1 MARTGSPGSSRAR
14 AVLLLRSSAA
24 AWRVSS
30 GHRPDQLPVLLRQ
43 LGEDVVEFPGRDR
56 LSHRGQDGGGPGS
69 GLVPTDV
76 PPFRAPTYALV
87 PPDRLRLFP
96 RGTQVVPERG
106 RELRGEVLGLAAAD
120 AVGEG

>member
-43 LGEDVVEFPGRDR
+43 LGEDVVELPGCDR
-56 LSHRGQDGGGPGS
+56 LPHRGEDGGGPGP
-69 GLVPTDV
+69 GLVRTDV
-76 PPFRAPTYALV
+76 PAFRDPAHELV
-87 PPDRLRLFP
+87 HPERLRLFA
-96 RGTQVVPERG
+96 RGT
-106 RELRGEVLGLAAAD
+106 
-120 AVGEG
+120 